1 MELMI
6 QLMGGLGLFIAG
18 INMMGDGIEEVI
30 GKPLRN
36 FLETFTKNKLS
47 GLVFGFVFTALVQS
61 STAALDMVVSFV
73 DSGLMSLG
81 QAAGIILGA
90 NIGTTI
96 TALLASFDLNIIA
109 PILILIGAIIA
120 NFTKKI
126 IQKKSGE
133 IILGFGILF
142 MGIGTM
148 SLGMAACKEI
158 PEVMLFFDSYGS
170 PILAFLVFG
179 IGTFF
184 LSSSSITVSILVIM
198 CAQGLVE
205 LDLCMYAI
213 LGCNIGSCSAALLS
227 TDETSDNAKRT
238 AWIHFLFNLFG
249 VILLYFIIVIFPVEV
264 KNLIYAV
271 SGRGTDVGT
280 LGRNV
285 AFAHILFKLIPAI
298 VFYPF
303 MNYLVALTS
312 MFIPDEE
319 EELDD
324 SAYHLEFIGPT
335 LPNPTVAI
343 LVAVRE
349 MERMAHMAIDNINL
363 ALDCLLLKDEKK
375 IDQVYE
381 TEKYID
387 FLNRSISEYLV
398 KINQNTLPMGDA
410 KMISAYFN
418 VLNDIERI
426 GDHAESIVEIIPDF
440 AGNDLEFPIK
450 SAIELKEMMNVANRL
465 LNESINMF
473 VTGNMS
479 HMNEIN
485 ALEEEIDQME
495 RNLQTAHIRRL
506 ERGDCSPEAGIFF
519 TDVVSDIER
528 VCDHGMNIAFALV
541 EARNIQED

>member
-1 MELMI
+1 MELVI

-36 FLETFTKNKLS
+36 FVEKFTKNKLL

-73 DSGLMSLG
+73 DSSLMTLG
-81 QAAGIILGA
+81 QAAGIIIGA

-96 TALLASFDLNIIA
+96 TALLASLDLSIIA
-109 PILILIGAIIA
+109 PILVLIGAIIA

-126 IQKKSGE
+126 IHQKTGE

-148 SLGMAACKEI
+148 SYGFEACTEI
-158 PEVMLFFDSYGS
+158 PRVMLFFDSYGS
-170 PILAFLVFG
+170 PILAFLVCG
-179 IGTFF
+179 IITFF
-184 LSSSSITVSILVIM
+184 LSSSSITVSILVVM
-198 CAQGLVE
+198 CAQGLVD
-205 LDLCMYAI
+205 LNLCMYAI

-238 AWIHFLFNLFG
+238 ALFHFLFNLFG
-249 VILLYFIIVIFPVEV
+249 TILLIFVIVIWKAEV
-264 KNLIYAV
+264 KDLIYMV
-271 SGRGTDVGT
+271 SGHGTDVGT

-285 AFAHILFKLIPAI
+285 AFAHILFKLIPAL
-298 VFYPF
+298 VFYPLISL
-303 MNYLVALTS
+303 LVSLTS
-312 MFIPDEE
+312 MFIPDVE

-324 SAYHLEFIGPT
+324 SQYHLEYIGPT

-349 MERMAHMAIDNINL
+349 MERMAYMAIDNINL

-375 IDQVYE
+375 IEQVYE
-381 TEKYID
+381 TERYID

-398 KINQNTLPMGDA
+398 KINQNTLPVGDA

-426 GDHAESIVEIIPDF
+426 GDHAENIVEIIPDF

-465 LNESINMF
+465 LKESINMF
-473 VTGNMS
+473 VTGNMA
-479 HMNEIN
+479 HMDEIK
-485 ALEEEIDQME
+485 ALEEEIDQTE

-541 EARNIQED
+541 EARQIQED

>member
-1 MELMI
+1 MELII

-30 GKPLRN
+30 GKSLRN
-36 FLETFTKNKLS
+36 FVEKFTKNKFL
-47 GLVFGFVFTALVQS
+47 GLIFGFVFTALIQS

-73 DSGLMSLG
+73 DSSLMTLG
-81 QAAGIILGA
+81 QAAGIIIGA
-90 NIGTTI
+90 NVGTTI
-96 TALLASFDLNIIA
+96 TAFLASLDLSILA
-109 PILILIGAIIA
+109 PILVLIGAIIA

-126 IQKKSGE
+126 IQKKTGE
-133 IILGFGILF
+133 IVLGFGILF

-148 SLGMAACKEI
+148 SYSLQACTEL
-158 PEVMLFFDSYGS
+158 PHVMYFFDSYGS
-170 PILAFLVFG
+170 PILAFLVCG
-179 IGTFF
+179 ILTFF

-238 AWIHFLFNLFG
+238 AMFHFLFNLFG
-249 VILLYFIIVIFPVEV
+249 TILLLFIIVIWQAEITE
-264 KNLIYAV
+264 LIHIV
-271 SGRGTDVGT
+271 SGRGNDVGT

-285 AFAHILFKLIPAI
+285 AFAHILFKLIPAL
-298 VFYPF
+298 VFYPLISL
-303 MNYLVALTS
+303 LVSLTS
-312 MFIPDEE
+312 MFIPDVEE
-319 EELDD
+319 DVDD
-324 SAYHLEFIGPT
+324 SAYHLEYIGPT

-375 IDQVYE
+375 IEQVYE
-381 TEKYID
+381 TERYID

-410 KMISAYFN
+410 TMISAYFN

-426 GDHAESIVEIIPDF
+426 GDHAENIVEIIPDF

-465 LNESINMF
+465 LKGSINMF
-473 VTGNMS
+473 VTGNMAR
-479 HMNEIN
+479 MDEIN

-528 VCDHGMNIAFALV
+528 VCDHGMNIAFALI
-541 EARNIQED
+541 EARKIQED